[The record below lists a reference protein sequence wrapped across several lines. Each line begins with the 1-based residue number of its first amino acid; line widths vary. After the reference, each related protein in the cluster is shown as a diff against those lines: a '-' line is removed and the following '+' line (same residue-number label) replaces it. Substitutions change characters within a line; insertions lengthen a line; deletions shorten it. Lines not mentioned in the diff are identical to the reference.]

1 LAKSEIAWNLSEIF
15 PNITDPSVQKA
26 IDDVTATAERFA
38 NKHQGKIKDFSA
50 KELLTCIQEYEAYF
64 AKLDDVSLFA
74 GLSFSANMTLPE
86 TQSLND
92 RVNKLRAK
100 LGKLLAFFEL
110 EVGNL
115 VHKNP
120 RLISDSALANYRHLL
135 ERLQREV
142 PHQLSEVEEKLIIE
156 KDQFGVQAWEQL
168 QSKWLNTRMFEVIV
182 EGKKK
187 MMPFGEAYGLLPHPD
202 RATRESAMRSIY
214 GLVAKDGEI
223 FCSALRNIC
232 DDWLSVCAR
241 RKYDSPV
248 HASLIANDV
257 EQRTIDNLL
266 KAIEDNAGL
275 YQRYL
280 RLKAKIMG
288 LPKLGCHDILAP
300 LPNMPKTEFSFESAK
315 DLVTR
320 AYNEFDEDYAFAVKD
335 VFARNHI
342 DASPRFGKQNGAF
355 CAGWYNGK
363 TAFVLQSFNGNLN
376 DIGTL
381 AHELG
386 HATHDYYFSRNQTI
400 ANGKIPMVVA
410 ETASIFGELLLT
422 DLLLR
427 EAKTDL
433 EKKAILCRVL
443 DLAGMVLFKVTAR
456 AWFEQS
462 LYDAIRH
469 GEFLDHRTVCKFWIS
484 ARDKAYGDAVDW
496 FDELQAEWSV
506 TPHYFFANFR
516 FYNYPYV
523 YAQLFVYALY
533 QRYLEEG
540 KAFVPKLKKILS
552 AGSTLSPVEIG
563 KMVGYDI
570 DSPEFWKVGMKQV
583 EYFVNELEKIAK

>member
-1 LAKSEIAWNLSEIF
+1 MAKSEIAWNLSEIF
-15 PNITDPSVQKA
+15 PNITGPSVQKA

-38 NKHQGKIKDFSA
+38 NKYQGKIKDFSA

-92 RVNKLRAK
+92 RVNKLKAK

-120 RLISDSALANYRHLL
+120 ALISDSALANYKHIL

-168 QSKWLNTRMFEVIV
+168 QSKWLNTQMFEVTV

-187 MMPFGEAYGLLPHPD
+187 IMPFGEAYGLLPHPD

-241 RKYDSPV
+241 RKYDSPM

-266 KAIEDNAGL
+266 EAIEDNAGL

-280 RLKAKIMG
+280 RLKAKIMD

-300 LPNMPKTEFSFESAK
+300 LPNMPKTEFSFDSAK

-363 TAFVLQSFNGNLN
+363 SAFVLQSFNGNLN

-427 EAKTDL
+427 DAKTEL

-496 FDELQAEWSV
+496 FDELEAEWSV
-506 TPHYFFANFR
+506 TPHYYFANFR

-552 AGSTLSPVEIG
+552 AGSTVSPVEIG

-570 DSPEFWKVGMKQV
+570 DSPDFWKVGMKQV